1 MCSSE
6 DQLPKPDCGLRHPF
20 PVIFRSTQNLNPVC
34 GQGQDKAGG
43 TALLQEPP
51 SRAPGA
57 GSPGG
62 ARCTHTACVR
72 RPEDVS
78 ASDRAYTDFSL
89 HKVKCQEKKASDEEK
104 SMTWSREHRE
114 GTEDMRKPRN
124 SSKLNTETLVLSW
137 TVERCALLDP

>member
-1 MCSSE
+1 MLFRGSVTETRLWLKASFSCYFQVNSKPESCVWPGSRQGRWDSS
-6 DQLPKPDCGLRHPF
+6 
-20 PVIFRSTQNLNPVC
+20 
-34 GQGQDKAGG
+34 A
-43 TALLQEPP
+43 P

-57 GSPGG
+57 GSLGG
-62 ARCTHTACVR
+62 ARCTHTACVW

-78 ASDRAYTDFSL
+78 ASDRAYADFSL

-114 GTEDMRKPRN
+114 GTEDMTKPRN